1 MLILPGEV
9 VLADRAANPPE
20 SFERFAT
27 GMQGLPLTASEAT
40 RSPDRVDPMH
50 LVRLGDR
57 RKAQNLPWL
66 LGQDV
71 ADEVVLVQPL
81 HDDDDGAISLVVEPA
96 IKRVIEPFVG
106 RLPLRVGER
115 LFGL

>member
-1 MLILPGEV
+1 MTGGAAGQPLP
-9 VLADRAANPPE
+9 AANCCV
-20 SFERFAT
+20 
-27 GMQGLPLTASEAT
+27 AS
-40 RSPDRVDPMH
+40 RSPDRLNPAY
-50 LVRLGDR
+50 LLGFGDR
-57 RKAQNLPWL
+57 RKAQNLPGL
-66 LGQDV
+66 LRKDV

-81 HDDDDGAISLVVEPA
+81 HDDDDGAISLVVELA